1 MGPGAC
7 SVGKTGLGRGEGLGE
22 ASWYPGFR
30 GTGSGR
36 EPRIFPQRVHPK
48 TSPLHLPQLV
58 GVRACVC
65 TRMCTHGHV
74 CVTVRWVRGDRLSL
88 PIRKRGETWYPPKPE
103 MPWK

>member
-1 MGPGAC
+1 M
-7 SVGKTGLGRGEGLGE
+7 V
-22 ASWYPGFR
+22 SW
-30 GTGSGR
+30 GSGVQEVAGNLGSFHR
-36 EPRIFPQRVHPK
+36 GYIRK
-48 TSPLHLPQLV
+48 LPLCTLPQLV

-65 TRMCTHGHV
+65 TRVCTHGHV